1 MFEYFYHEILR
12 RTIIG
17 FGTLFNNIQV
27 QHTNKNNEVVSVIE
41 VPLAYGPTQK
51 FLARVEQQPNLSTP
65 VQMTLPRMS
74 FEVTGLTYDTARKLT
89 TTQSF
94 VAKSVTDSADIR
106 RTYLPAPYNL
116 AIDLNIMTKLDDDML
131 QIIEQILPYF
141 QPSYTLTI
149 NYIDK
154 IGEKRDIPIILE
166 NIIMEDTYEGD
177 FTTRRALIY
186 TLKFIAKIY
195 LFGPVSAG
203 ADKDIIRRVSIGF
216 VAGDTRSVTRDPAFF
231 VTPVATKNY
240 TGEPVT
246 TLNKDVSA
254 TDTTIEVV
262 DGTNIPVKSYFT
274 INDET
279 LFVLNKEGNNLV
291 VTRGSYST
299 KVSNHVS
306 GTNLNLITEEDNALI
321 QLGDDFGFSEIGI
334 E

>member
-27 QHTNKNNEVVSVIE
+27 QHVNDNKEVVSVLE
-41 VPLAYGPTQK
+41 VPLAYGPIQK
-51 FLARVEQQPNLSTP
+51 FLARVEQQPNLNAP
-65 VQMTLPRMS
+65 VQTTLPRMS
-74 FEVTGLTYDTARKLT
+74 FEITGLTYDTSRKLT

-94 VAKSVTDSADIR
+94 VSKSVTDSSDIR

-116 AIDLNIMTKLDDDML
+116 AIDLNIMTKLNDDML
-131 QIIEQILPYF
+131 QILEQILPYF

-149 NYIDK
+149 NYLDK
-154 IGEKRDIPIILE
+154 IGEKRDIPIVLE

-177 FTTRRALIY
+177 YTTRRALIY

-195 LFGPVSAG
+195 LFGPVSSG
-203 ADKDIIRRVSIGF
+203 ADKDIIRKVSLGF
-216 VAGDTRSVTRDPAFF
+216 VAGDTRSTTKDLTYSI
-231 VTPVATKNY
+231 TPLAAKNY
-240 TGEPVT
+240 TGAPVT
-246 TLNKDVSA
+246 TLNKDIGA
-254 TDTTIEVV
+254 TDTTIEVA
-262 DGTNIPVKSYFT
+262 DATNIPVKSYFT
-274 INDET
+274 LNDET
-279 LFVLNKEGNNLV
+279 LYVLSKNGNSLV
-291 VTRGSYST
+291 VNRGSYNT

-321 QLGDDFGFSEIGI
+321 QLGDDFGFSNLEF